1 METIKESPNVE
12 FEVIYADGER
22 KRVPEGVLYGV
33 EEDGSITLHN
43 GTDCAAVWF
52 AVAGGTLVGLNAC
65 NALPAFV
72 LNRLTDT
79 QSFHAL
85 KKLAEEVLRRIWL
98 KTPATF
104 RLGQMDFQQ
113 SAADMLED
121 VSKETEDEIV
131 SAALLQAAAL
141 VRDMKVPE
149 GRIEE

>member
-1 METIKESPNVE
+1 METIKVSPNVE

-33 EEDGSITLHN
+33 EKDGSITLHN

-52 AVAGGTLVGLNAC
+52 AVAGGTLVALNAC

-121 VSKETEDEIV
+121 VSKQTEDGLAA
-131 SAALLQAAAL
+131 SAFLQAAAL
-141 VRDMKVPE
+141 VRGMGIPGGE
-149 GRIEE
+149 

>member
-52 AVAGGTLVGLNAC
+52 AVAGGTLVALNAC

-72 LNRLTDT
+72 LSRLTDT

-98 KTPATF
+98 NTPATF

-121 VSKETEDEIV
+121 VSKQTEDGLAA
-131 SAALLQAAAL
+131 SAFLQAAAL
-141 VRDMKVPE
+141 VRGMEIPGE
-149 GRIEE
+149 R

>member
-22 KRVPEGVLYGV
+22 KRVSEGVLYGV

-43 GTDCAAVWF
+43 GTDCVAVWF

-85 KKLAEEVLRRIWL
+85 KKLAEEVHRRIWL
-98 KTPATF
+98 NTPATF
-104 RLGQMDFQQ
+104 RLGQMDFRQ
-113 SAADMLED
+113 SAADKLED
-121 VSKETEDEIV
+121 VSKQTEDGLV
-131 SAALLQAAAL
+131 ASAYLQAAAL
-141 VRDMKVPE
+141 VRGMEIPGGE
-149 GRIEE
+149 

>member
-1 METIKESPNVE
+1 MEKIKVSPLE

-22 KRVPEGVLYGV
+22 KRVSEGVLYGV

-43 GTDCAAVWF
+43 GTDCVAVWF

-85 KKLAEEVLRRIWL
+85 KKLAEEVHRRIWL
-98 KTPATF
+98 NTPATF
-104 RLGQMDFQQ
+104 RLGQMDFRQ

-121 VSKETEDEIV
+121 VSKQTEDGLV
-131 SAALLQAAAL
+131 ASAFLQAAAL
-141 VRDMKVPE
+141 VRGMEIPGGE
-149 GRIEE
+149 

>member
-12 FEVIYADGER
+12 FDVIYADGER

-98 KTPATF
+98 NTPATF

-121 VSKETEDEIV
+121 VSKQTEDGLAA
-131 SAALLQAAAL
+131 SAFLQAAAL
-141 VRDMKVPE
+141 VRE
-149 GRIEE
+149 IEIPGGE